1 MNSNKYIIS
10 GVIAVVYLLFK
21 FIEMRF
27 LDRENK
33 PLKELVRE
41 TTLVYF
47 SALGGFFVVDQLNP
61 MVAAVVDSTPASPP
75 IFTGSPEF

>member
-1 MNSNKYIIS
+1 MQNKFVVS

-33 PLKELVRE
+33 ALKELVRE
-41 TTLVYF
+41 TILVFF
-47 SALGGFFVVDQLNP
+47 SSVSGFFILEQLGP
-61 MVAAVVDSTPASPP
+61 IASSVAEVTSSSSPP